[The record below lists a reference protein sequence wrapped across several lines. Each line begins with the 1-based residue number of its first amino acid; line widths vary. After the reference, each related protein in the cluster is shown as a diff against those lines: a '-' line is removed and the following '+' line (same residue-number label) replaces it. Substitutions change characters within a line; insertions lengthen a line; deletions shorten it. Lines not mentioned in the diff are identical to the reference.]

1 MKKIL
6 CFRNSKLG
14 DYLISIPA
22 LKLIRK
28 KYPNCKIYYLL
39 VKNNFMPNLPKIIEN
54 KKIVDEFI
62 FFKHDFISW
71 FKIINLLRSKKID
84 IFYYLQEKPNL
95 YREIRDYLYFKLLGI
110 KEVKGFFEVKLN
122 YLKFNEAFQIAKRVN
137 KEISNN
143 ELKKLTKFKNI
154 VSKPIY
160 ENNYITISTGG
171 FSQPILWKKQNWS
184 ILVKLLIKNF
194 GYKIIVLGTH
204 KDIEVSHYITKQNKK
219 YLISLCGKTDLYQ
232 LMNIIKFSKIHI
244 TNDNGS
250 MHIASL
256 FLKKT
261 ICLFNNHDPIGKW
274 YPVNKNSIVIRPKKG
289 VNTISPYFVFSKIK
303 NLL

>member
-1 MKKIL
+1 M
-6 CFRNSKLG
+6 
-14 DYLISIPA
+14 
-22 LKLIRK
+22 
-28 KYPNCKIYYLL
+28 
-39 VKNNFMPNLPKIIEN
+39 
-54 KKIVDEFI
+54 
-62 FFKHDFISW
+62 
-71 FKIINLLRSKKID
+71 
-84 IFYYLQEKPNL
+84 
-95 YREIRDYLYFKLLGI
+95 
-110 KEVKGFFEVKLN
+110 
-122 YLKFNEAFQIAKRVN
+122 
-137 KEISNN
+137 
-143 ELKKLTKFKNI
+143 
-154 VSKPIY
+154 
-160 ENNYITISTGG
+160 
-171 FSQPILWKKQNWS
+171 
-184 ILVKLLIKNF
+184 
-194 GYKIIVLGTH
+194 GTH

-232 LMNIIKFSKIHI
+232 LINIIKFSKIHI